1 MDKKENN
8 NSMLS
13 FDKLREGLGIEGD
26 LPQVNENN
34 VKNETAN
41 NGPVVKK
48 VVPKVGKSVL
58 ENGVKF
64 IDITEQYTTPKET
77 VINFT
82 EPQVVKEEK
91 AEQVVVESIP
101 EKPKKRVKTFDE
113 IFSDF
118 FAFFLPV
125 KNDSA
130 KEKMRKVVMDISI
143 LLIVACL
150 VGFVQLYLEKSE
162 QPSQES
168 NTNIM
173 NITESLNGNF
183 YMEKGWN

>member
-8 NSMLS
+8 NQMLS

-26 LPQVNENN
+26 LPEINEN
-34 VKNETAN
+34 KTQNETTN
-41 NGPVVKK
+41 SGPVVKK
-48 VVPKVGKSVL
+48 VVPKVGKSVF
-58 ENGVKF
+58 ENGIKF
-64 IDITEQYTTPKET
+64 IDITEQYTTPQQSIINSTET
-77 VINFT
+77 
-82 EPQVVKEEK
+82 QVVKEDK
-91 AEQVVVESIP
+91 VEQVVEVVT

-118 FAFFLPV
+118 FGFFLPV

-162 QPSQES
+162 QPSQEL
-168 NTNIM
+168 NTNVM

-183 YMEKGWN
+183 YMNKG